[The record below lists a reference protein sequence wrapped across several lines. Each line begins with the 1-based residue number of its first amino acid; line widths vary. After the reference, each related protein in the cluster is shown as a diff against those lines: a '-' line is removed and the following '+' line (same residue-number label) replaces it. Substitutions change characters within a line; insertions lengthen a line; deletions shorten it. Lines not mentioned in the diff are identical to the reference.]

1 VDYRLARAA
10 LVARVR
16 SGRTPREDACDA
28 QPELLRVAR
37 FHGVAAKVP
46 CPICDGDALVIVRF
60 VFGPKLPPGG
70 RCVSSPREL
79 VQLRRGSS
87 SVACYEVEVCPSC
100 RWNHLDRV
108 VRLGGAVG

>member
-16 SGRTPREDACDA
+16 AGRTPREDACDA

-70 RCVSSPREL
+70 RLVSSPREL
-79 VQLRRGSS
+79 TQLRRGQ
-87 SVACYEVEVCPSC
+87 SVVSCYEVEVCPSC

-108 VRLGGAVG
+108 VRLGGAAG